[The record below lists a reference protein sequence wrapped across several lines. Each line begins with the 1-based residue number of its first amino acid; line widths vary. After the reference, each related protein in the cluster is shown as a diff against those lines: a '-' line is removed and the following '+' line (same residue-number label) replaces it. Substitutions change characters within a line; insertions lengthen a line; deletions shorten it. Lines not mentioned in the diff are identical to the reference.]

1 MRTFLAILL
10 LISLA
15 LLATSP
21 RLYRLRRRR
30 PVVVMISGGWLAI
43 AAGVLIG
50 PRGAQLITMEQI
62 NDTAPLLMVGLGWI
76 GMMVGLQLRRD
87 VLAALPRII
96 LRIACTDAVVSTIAF
111 GALAW
116 AGMRIWSGETSTF
129 LLAAPVVLLA
139 CGSISWSMETR
150 SLRPG
155 DDPGSKHLA
164 LLIRATGALGGVI
177 AVTLFGLL
185 DSLTGRGEPWAT
197 SPDVADSV
205 VRIMSCLTLAVAL
218 GLIGRWTLQLA
229 GRSRDQQL
237 VVFIGIVAFI
247 AGMATQF
254 RIAPLFGAMVVG
266 MVIANLSGGD
276 LRRFEQFI
284 LKAEHVVAAVFA
296 MLVGVLLSPHIGLP
310 GVALALAIAAARML
324 IKPALLRFMLAR
336 SGEGQR
342 TNDSALLIGPVRQ
355 SPLALAMGVTA
366 YLLEPSALSARLLTV
381 IVLAGVISDCIPLA
395 GGLLRKRTTLV
406 VASEAKLA

>member
-1 MRTFLAILL
+1 VSFL
-10 LISLA
+10 
-15 LLATSP
+15 
-21 RLYRLRRRR
+21 
-30 PVVVMISGGWLAI
+30 
-43 AAGVLIG
+43 
-50 PRGAQLITMEQI
+50 
-62 NDTAPLLMVGLGWI
+62 
-76 GMMVGLQLRRD
+76 
-87 VLAALPRII
+87 
-96 LRIACTDAVVSTIAF
+96 AF

-116 AGMRIWSGETSTF
+116 AGMRVWSGETSSF

-139 CGSISWSMETR
+139 CASISWSMETR

-185 DSLTGRGEPWAT
+185 DSLTGRGEPWET
-197 SPDVADSV
+197 SPDVLDSV
-205 VRIMSCLTLAVAL
+205 IRIISCLTLAVAL

-247 AGMATQF
+247 AGIATQF
-254 RIAPLFGAMVVG
+254 RVAPLFGAMIVG
-266 MVIANLSGGD
+266 MVIANLPGGD

-284 LKAEHVVAAVFA
+284 LRAEHVVAAVFA
-296 MLVGVLLSPHIGLP
+296 MLAGVLLSPRIGMP

-324 IKPALLRFMLAR
+324 LKPTLLRFILTR
-336 SGEGQR
+336 GGEEHGA
-342 TNDSALLIGPVRQ
+342 TDSALLIGPVRQ

-366 YLLEPSALSARLLTV
+366 YLLEPSVLSARLLTV
-381 IVLAGVISDCIPLA
+381 IVLAGVVSDCIPLA
-395 GGLLRKRTTLV
+395 AGLLRKRATHTEPG
-406 VASEAKLA
+406 EAELA